1 MSKSKVV
8 KTIIMCY
15 WHKIMTERKNKQ
27 PQLISSLLSD
37 FFQIRLSDP
46 NQKIRFYL
54 ERRWTE
60 ICKTFPSTILTK
72 PVDYQSGHLLLWVK
86 SSVEIQE
93 LSFYKEELK
102 KQINIYLKKHEIKEI
117 SFTINQ
123 KLLQKKERSLNLL
136 NQFK

>member
-1 MSKSKVV
+1 
-8 KTIIMCY
+8 
-15 WHKIMTERKNKQ
+15 MTERKNKQ

-54 ERRWTE
+54 ERGWTE

-72 PVDYQSGHLLLWVK
+72 PVDYQNGHLLLWVK

-123 KLLQKKERSLNLL
+123 KLLQKKQRSLHLL
-136 NQFK
+136 NQVK